1 MLLAVAAVANEVNHD
16 VIAASA
22 TCARDAKGRC
32 IDFACD
38 DCFLHPPDR
47 LHTLYMRSLPSP
59 CNSTEYAKVYYWQS
73 ALGILPGS
81 PNATCLGDAGIR
93 GAAVR
98 GLQYAAFNAYWGF
111 DPTPASFTQL
121 ARYLVANSTHGSEK
135 VASKRT
141 SDMCACTRKAAF
153 HLPNCSRAVYTRL
166 ALPRIAA
173 AMVAELHAIFPAV
186 KYEGERCAADRL
198 HATVDPS

>member
-1 MLLAVAAVANEVNHD
+1 MR
-16 VIAASA
+16 A
-22 TCARDAKGRC
+22 TTAFCTRPT
-32 IDFACD
+32 
-38 DCFLHPPDR
+38 DCTP
-47 LHTLYMRSLPSP
+47 
-59 CNSTEYAKVYYWQS
+59 
-73 ALGILPGS
+73 
-81 PNATCLGDAGIR
+81 
-93 GAAVR
+93 
-98 GLQYAAFNAYWGF
+98 AAFNAYWGF

-141 SDMCACTRKAAF
+141 SDMCACTRKAASR
-153 HLPNCSRAVYTRL
+153 LPNCSRAVYTRL

>member
-16 VIAASA
+16 VLAASA

-32 IDFACD
+32 IEFACD

-47 LHTLYMRSLPSP
+47 LHALYMRSLPS
-59 CNSTEYAKVYYWQS
+59 
-73 ALGILPGS
+73 
-81 PNATCLGDAGIR
+81 
-93 GAAVR
+93 
-98 GLQYAAFNAYWGF
+98 
-111 DPTPASFTQL
+111 
-121 ARYLVANSTHGSEK
+121 RYLVANSTHGSEK

>member
-47 LHTLYMRSLPSP
+47 LHTLYMRSLP
-59 CNSTEYAKVYYWQS
+59 
-73 ALGILPGS
+73 
-81 PNATCLGDAGIR
+81 
-93 GAAVR
+93 
-98 GLQYAAFNAYWGF
+98 
-111 DPTPASFTQL
+111 ASFTQL

-141 SDMCACTRKAAF
+141 SDMCACSRKAASR
-153 HLPNCSRAVYTRL
+153 LPNCSRAVYTRL

>member
-22 TCARDAKGRC
+22 SCVRDAKGRC
-32 IDFACD
+32 IEFACD

-47 LHTLYMRSLPSP
+47 LHTLYMRS
-59 CNSTEYAKVYYWQS
+59 
-73 ALGILPGS
+73 
-81 PNATCLGDAGIR
+81 R
-93 GAAVR
+93 
-98 GLQYAAFNAYWGF
+98 GF